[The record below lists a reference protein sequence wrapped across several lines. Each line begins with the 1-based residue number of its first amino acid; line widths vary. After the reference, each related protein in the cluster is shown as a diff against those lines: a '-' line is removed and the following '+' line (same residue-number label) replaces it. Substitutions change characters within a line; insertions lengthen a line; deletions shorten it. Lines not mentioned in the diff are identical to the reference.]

1 MANPRIRL
9 RGNALA
15 LKSSGPR
22 PYVALPARRRI
33 RQISCSEAFMFPLR
47 TKLEKLAYSA
57 TAHWVGE
64 VPVEDACCEFE
75 CREEH
80 CGLERWTTCEN
91 RLAYVALMRRCSV
104 ADEHASSQRY

>member
-1 MANPRIRL
+1 
-9 RGNALA
+9 
-15 LKSSGPR
+15 
-22 PYVALPARRRI
+22 
-33 RQISCSEAFMFPLR
+33 MFPLL
-47 TKLEKLAYSA
+47 TKLEKLASSA

-75 CREEH
+75 CREKR

-104 ADEHASSQRY
+104 TDEQALSRRH